1 MSSDEARMDELAEKI
16 AALVEGST
24 KAAKDAHVEQVKRYV
39 SGR

>member
-1 MSSDEARMDELAEKI
+1 MDELDEKI

-24 KAAKDAHVEQVKRYV
+24 RAAKDAHVEQVTRYV